1 MNARLPS
8 ICWASVADA
17 ERAAQEDRAEAE
29 DAELDAYVRDYYGP
43 PFVAEFVQEALQAA
57 QYELAQ
63 QIATASERMGQSL
76 NPEHPQLAVM
86 GNSMDEWLRAYARQR
101 AREDISYLQRNRH

>member
-43 PFVAEFVQEALQAA
+43 PFTAEFVQEALQAA
-57 QYELAQ
+57 QYDLAQ
-63 QIATASERMGQSL
+63 QIAAASERMGQSL
-76 NPEHPQLAVM
+76 NPEHPQLTTM
-86 GNSMDEWLRAYARQR
+86 GNSLDEWLRAHARQR
-101 AREDISYLQRNRH
+101 AREDIADLQRNRH